1 MKKFIKKR
9 VLITGGG
16 SGLGRALCLGFA
28 EMGWKVCVADINDER
43 AEETA
48 ELVIKKGGNAITFHC
63 DVAKTSDIQL
73 LADKVL
79 EAWGGID
86 ILINNAGIATAG
98 FMEKISSEQWDRIID
113 INLKS
118 IITSCR
124 IFIPILA
131 TQGGGHIV
139 NVASN
144 AGIAC
149 LPEMSCYNVTKAAVI
164 SLSET
169 LKSELSPKK
178 IGVTVAAPTFFKTNL
193 MESFQSPD
201 ERQKKMAETFFK
213 RSKYSAE
220 DISAH
225 IIRSVFK
232 NRLYVITQLDGK
244 LVWYLKRLSPEFF
257 YKIMSLGHRK
267 GLTEKLLG
275 G

>member
-1 MKKFIKKR
+1 MKKFAKQR
-9 VLITGGG
+9 VLVTGGG

-48 ELVIKKGGNAITFHC
+48 RLVVKKGSCAMTVHC
-63 DVAKTSDIQL
+63 DVSKSEDIQA

-79 EAWGGID
+79 EDWGGID
-86 ILINNAGIATAG
+86 ILVNNAGIATAG

-118 IITSCR
+118 VITSCR
-124 IFIPILA
+124 VFIPMLS

-144 AGIAC
+144 AGIAS

-178 IGVTVAAPTFFKTNL
+178 IGVTVVAPTFFKTNL

-213 RSKYSAE
+213 RSRYSAE
-220 DISAH
+220 DIAAH

-244 LVWYLKRLSPEFF
+244 FVWYFKRLCPEFF
-257 YKIMSLGHRK
+257 YKILALGSRTK
-267 GLTEKLLG
+267 LNEKFMG
-275 G
+275 M